1 MDVRLSM
8 RRAVL
13 VPVVAF
19 GICAF
24 KLFLLIDGR
33 PGGRGRDYLIGGE
46 VCEGRVRWIV
56 DCGAVKQ
63 GMMMYEDI

>member
-1 MDVRLSM
+1 M

-56 DCGAVKQ
+56 VGPLTQ